1 MFLTDLE
8 ADLAREPVT
17 GEFQT
22 KAGDVIRKIA
32 IGPQAVITVTDAGGL
47 PHTAKWADFS
57 PDALI
62 ALHRLFVKNPKSELE
77 RLRRHECAI
86 SYDWLA
92 GNRERALAAAASLS
106 QSSPAFKQRWDTIA
120 GGLPK

>member
-1 MFLTDLE
+1 M
-8 ADLAREPVT
+8 
-17 GEFQT
+17 
-22 KAGDVIRKIA
+22 KAGDLVRKLA
-32 IGPQAVITVTDAGGL
+32 IDPQAVITVTDAGGL
-47 PHTAKWADFS
+47 TRTAKWADFA

-62 ALHRLFVKNPKSELE
+62 ALHRIFVKNPQSELE

-92 GNRERALAAAASLS
+92 GNRERALAAATTLS